1 MAEESKHALT
11 TSLLQVL
18 IYEHRILATEADVD
32 GAKLCD
38 SNQCR
43 RELKRALHDY
53 LKAGQKFHQAL
64 F

>member
-1 MAEESKHALT
+1 MTEESKHALT
-11 TSLLQVL
+11 TSLVHFL

-53 LKAGQKFHQAL
+53 LKAG
-64 F
+64 